1 MTASVTD
8 IGEPGRRAGDRVGRG
23 SAAAST
29 PEGTATAAS
38 RIRTGQVIEPGTPL
52 DGHDPQRGGVRIASS
67 AIR

>member
-8 IGEPGRRAGDRVGRG
+8 ICEPGRRAGDQVGRG
-23 SAAAST
+23 SAAASA
-29 PEGTATAAS
+29 PAGTATAAS

-52 DGHDPQRGGVRIASS
+52 NGHDPQPGGVPIDSF

>member
-8 IGEPGRRAGDRVGRG
+8 ICELGRRAGDRG

-38 RIRTGQVIEPGTPL
+38 PIRTGQVIEPGAPL
-52 DGHDPQRGGVRIASS
+52 DGHDPQPGEARIDSFV
-67 AIR
+67 IR